1 MPMLSYYTM
10 LFISHL
16 TRFLCKVLEIP
27 MLIVIHLLTHSFIYS
42 IVAIE
47 HYLVFST
54 ISDLVFRNTKS
65 QIFCCILFPI
75 P

>member
-10 LFISHL
+10 LFMSHL
-16 TRFLCKVLEIP
+16 TSFLCKVLEIP

-47 HYLVFST
+47 HLGS
-54 ISDLVFRNTKS
+54 KH
-65 QIFCCILFPI
+65 
-75 P
+75 